1 MQPRRTRR
9 RPNLNSRIGHHFQ
22 STPCIWTT
30 AVPSGL
36 SARQVASGV
45 VSDPVRT
52 LLALLQRRSPTTSSQ
67 KSALSGACEDL
78 GLGEEEAT
86 SPISIGY
93 ALLKMGVQSEEVSR
107 LLTWREFERLSAAV
121 LRASGYSVRE
131 NVVLTKPR
139 AQLDIVAAGT
149 SILLSVDCKHY
160 RRGNSP
166 SALTGF
172 ARDQLRRSSLY
183 RARVGDPR
191 PIASMILS
199 MSDPEW
205 GFVEGVAVVPIRTLR
220 NFLMT
225 LESYTGLM
233 DLR

>member
-1 MQPRRTRR
+1 MQPRRRERR
-9 RPNLNSRIGHHFQ
+9 ANPNSRIGHYFQ
-22 STPCIWTT
+22 SAPCIGTT
-30 AVPSGL
+30 TERSGL
-36 SARQVASGV
+36 SARQAASCLV
-45 VSDPVRT
+45 PDSART
-52 LLALLQRRSPTTSSQ
+52 LLAMLQRRSPTTSSR
-67 KSALSGACEDL
+67 KSALGEACEDL
-78 GLGEEEAT
+78 GLGEDEAT

-121 LRASGYSVRE
+121 LRASGYSVSE

-139 AQLDIVAAGT
+139 AQLDIVAAGA

-166 SALTGF
+166 SALARF

-183 RARVGDPR
+183 RAKVGDPR

-199 MSDPEW
+199 MSDPEG

-220 NFLMT
+220 NFLTT